1 MKADEYADFE
11 RRVRECQ
18 RVVYQ
23 IAYSVVRN
31 EQDAEDVAQET
42 FVRANE
48 KLAELRDPARFRA
61 WVAQISRRLA
71 LNRLRTNART
81 RRREAAAISD
91 AALRTIDVAGVAE
104 DRVFVQRVC
113 SAIEQLPEKLR
124 EVMMLSAIRDLDHA
138 DIAEMLG
145 IPEGTVRSRLHLAR
159 KQILRT
165 VDR

>member
-31 EQDAEDVAQET
+31 QQDAEDVAQET
-42 FVRANE
+42 FARAHQ
-48 KLAELRDPARFRA
+48 KLAALREPARFRA
-61 WVAQISRRLA
+61 WVTQISRRLA

-81 RRREAAAISD
+81 RRREETANSD
-91 AALRTIDVAGVAE
+91 AALRTIDIAGLAE
-104 DRVFVQRVC
+104 DRMFVQRVC
-113 SAIEQLPEKLR
+113 AAIERLPEKLR
-124 EVMMLSAIRDLDHA
+124 EVMMLSAIQDLDGA
-138 DIAEMLG
+138 DIARILE

-159 KQILRT
+159 KQLLRE